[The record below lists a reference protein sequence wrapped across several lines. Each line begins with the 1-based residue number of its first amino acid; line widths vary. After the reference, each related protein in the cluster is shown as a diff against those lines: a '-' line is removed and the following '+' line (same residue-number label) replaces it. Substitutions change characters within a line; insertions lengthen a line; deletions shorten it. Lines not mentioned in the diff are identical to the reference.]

1 MIRSPPVSLVQLGLA
16 STVAF
21 LVLRGSHSQPFVNQ
35 APGCLARL
43 APWWPQLGTTFP
55 V

>member
-16 STVAF
+16 STMAL
-21 LVLRGSHSQPFVNQ
+21 LVFCGLHSQPYVNQ

-43 APWWPQLGTTFP
+43 AP
-55 V
+55 